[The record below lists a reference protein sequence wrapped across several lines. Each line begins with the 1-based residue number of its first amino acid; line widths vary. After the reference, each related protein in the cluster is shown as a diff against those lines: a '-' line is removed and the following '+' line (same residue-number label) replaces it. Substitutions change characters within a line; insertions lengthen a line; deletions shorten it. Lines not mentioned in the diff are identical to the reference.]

1 MSNSETPWTV
11 AHRAPLSMGFSR
23 QGYWSGVSCPP
34 PGYLPNP
41 GIETASYFGIGRQVL
56 YVCVCVCVCVCENI
70 CKLPSVDTLFS
81 RPSVMHEN
89 ASAVHCDFVFIF
101 VTLPN
106 LIHFYLIISEVD

>member
-1 MSNSETPWTV
+1 M
-11 AHRAPLSMGFSR
+11 
-23 QGYWSGVSCPP
+23 
-34 PGYLPNP
+34 
-41 GIETASYFGIGRQVL
+41 
-56 YVCVCVCVCVCENI
+56 CVCVCVCVCENI